1 MRRASSGEAAVALRS
16 SAVPGDAA
24 GEQRIGQRLAQIGN
38 QPRLLVLDEGG
49 KIDLEDAG
57 DPQQHR
63 QRQRTLV
70 VFDLI
75 EVTWRQLK
83 LLRQR
88 GLGETALL
96 AQPAQLI
103 AKEKLLLHTGL
114 CRKIRK
120 LCKLI
125 VLPGEVVCKFAL
137 LLTDNR
143 CMPAKDA
150 NKVRC
155 RSGKA
160 DDGSGA
166 RGI

>member
-1 MRRASSGEAAVALRS
+1 VRRASSGEAAVALQ
-16 SAVPGDAA
+16 VGD
-24 GEQRIGQRLAQIGN
+24 
-38 QPRLLVLDEGG
+38 QPRFLVLDERG

-57 DPQQHR
+57 DAQQHR

-70 VFDLI
+70 VFDLV
-75 EVTWRQLK
+75 EVTWRQLE

-88 GLGETALL
+88 GLGKGALL
-96 AQPAQLI
+96 AQAAQLVT
-103 AKEKLLLHTGL
+103 KKQLLLHTRL
-114 CRKIRK
+114 CLKIRK

-137 LLTDNR
+137 LLTHKR

-155 RSGKA
+155 RSGKPMTA
-160 DDGSGA
+160 LVRVRSG
-166 RGI
+166 GG